1 MIPGP
6 ELKNWL
12 RQPQEQRHAREAAE
26 RFALAWKHGPSAQH
40 FRRALGAAR
49 GAEEVSKAIA
59 SLFENDDALRSYVEG
74 LSQQAGEQLLFDPPF
89 ASHHSDIHTG
99 MVFFEDGNVTIT
111 AGVTNVAQ
119 LAAKKNG
126 ARGPLSIGFTG
137 IVSVLKFVKAG
148 GVRLSFWEAPRITG
162 SFRAA
167 EAGRCVR
174 TGERRVNDGE
184 VLIVDGRFQSY
195 IIEHAE
201 TDILLLQA
209 LVKHDQAPLSVEYD
223 AHTLEFVGT
232 NATDDG
238 ASRVQ
243 MIATLLRKMEC
254 DEAFPVLAE
263 FLDDPN
269 FFVRWHVMRELL
281 GIDAGAALPHLRR
294 LAESDPHPDVRRAA
308 QAVLQ
313 RVLVQHPG
321 LARSAPCHA

>member
-1 MIPGP
+1 
-6 ELKNWL
+6 LKIV
-12 RQPQEQRHAREAAE
+12 
-26 RFALAWKHGPSAQH
+26 KSG
-40 FRRALGAAR
+40 GA
-49 GAEEVSKAIA
+49 
-59 SLFENDDALRSYVEG
+59 Y
-74 LSQQAGEQLLFDPPF
+74 
-89 ASHHSDIHTG
+89 
-99 MVFFEDGNVTIT
+99 M
-111 AGVTNVAQ
+111 
-119 LAAKKNG
+119 
-126 ARGPLSIGFTG
+126 
-137 IVSVLKFVKAG
+137 
-148 GVRLSFWEAPRITG
+148 SFWEAPPITANFAG
-162 SFRAA
+162 A
-167 EAGRCVR
+167 EAGRCFR
-174 TGERRVNDGE
+174 TGGRRLRDGE
-184 VLIVDGRFQSY
+184 ILVVDGRFQSY
-195 IIEHAE
+195 VIEHAE
-201 TDILLLQA
+201 SDIVLLQA
-209 LVKHDQAPLSVEYD
+209 SVNCDQAPLSVEYD